1 MLKIKWEKQ
10 ALERHEEWGLI
21 IALEYSLTHS
31 LTYLAEINSA
41 TEKIAEFPLIGTKFG
56 TILRANL
63 KRYVTSSGYS
73 IFYEIQKNEKENF
86 IFIVSVIRNFE

>member
-10 ALERHEEWGLI
+10 ALERHEEWGLS
-21 IALEYSLTHS
+21 IAIEYTLTHA

-41 TEKIAEFPLIGTKFG
+41 TQKIAEFPLIGTKFG
-56 TILRANL
+56 TILRTNM

-73 IFYEIQKNEKENF
+73 IFYEIVRNDEENF
-86 IFIVSVIRNFE
+86 VLIVSVIRNFE